1 MAWPNERPFFKK
13 TVCSQEIQV
22 RYRRKER
29 EQKVGEA

>member
-22 RYRRKER
+22 RKER
-29 EQKVGEA
+29 EQKAGEA